1 MGDNRE
7 YRGRKVK
14 DLYVHYM
21 MTYSNNNNNNKTNN
35 INSKYKVIM
44 EISKLNLIILVKE
57 LKN

>member
-7 YRGRKVK
+7 YKGRKVK

-21 MTYSNNNNNNKTNN
+21 MTYNNNKNN
-35 INSKYKVIM
+35 NSNNSNSKCKVI
-44 EISKLNLIILVKE
+44 IKIGRLNLIILVKE